1 MPATKPPSCQPNL
14 ATQSQRLEKERFE
27 ARSMRP
33 KHGQSSYPLKLD
45 HRPKSLLTM
54 TFSAFSASLGL
65 GRLRRTCALCLAA
78 WAFAATAQP
87 SPQLQLPRTKLSAG
101 MHVLDVQLAQTPD
114 QRQIGLMWRKEMPQH
129 EGMLFVFEQPA
140 TQCFWMRNTLI
151 PLSAAFVADDGTIVN
166 IADMK
171 PQSDDSHCSEKP
183 VRYVLE
189 MNVGWFAKR
198 QIKAGY
204 KLAGPAFTR

>member
-1 MPATKPPSCQPNL
+1 MLQT
-14 ATQSQRLEKERFE
+14 
-27 ARSMRP
+27 M
-33 KHGQSSYPLKLD
+33 SYPDFLAFLNF
-45 HRPKSLLTM
+45 
-54 TFSAFSASLGL
+54 FS
-65 GRLRRTCALCLAA
+65 LRRMVAMGLAA
-78 WAFAATAQP
+78 VALTTLAQP

-101 MHVLDVQLAQTPD
+101 MHILDVQLAQTPE

-183 VRYVLE
+183 VRFVLE

-198 QIKAGY
+198 QLKAGY
-204 KLAGPAFTR
+204 KLVGAPFKR